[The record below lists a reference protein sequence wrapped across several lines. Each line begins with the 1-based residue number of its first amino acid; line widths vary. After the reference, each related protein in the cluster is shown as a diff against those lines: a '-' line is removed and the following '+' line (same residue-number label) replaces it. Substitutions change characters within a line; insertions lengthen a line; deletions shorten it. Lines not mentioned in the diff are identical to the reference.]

1 MIIYI
6 PEAID
11 EEYDS
16 LMTNPLNKKSF
27 PVFKNPE
34 KSEIQELSKST
45 NAVRFLSHG
54 GHMYAWDASV
64 LHAHAIKHLG
74 LPITSN
80 APLHQAFMGV
90 ARPGGDG
97 SLRFSETN
105 QKITDPSL
113 IEKYHSH
120 LSSYFK

>member
-6 PEAID
+6 PEGLD

-74 LPITSN
+74 LPVTSN
-80 APLHQAFMGV
+80 SPVNHVFMGV
-90 ARPGGDG
+90 AKPNYDG
-97 SLRFSETN
+97 SLSFKETN
-105 QKITDPSL
+105 QNIKSPNDI
-113 IEKYHSH
+113 KQYHSGVMH
-120 LSSYFK
+120 YFK